1 MINTVMGMNQNASAV
16 RVRSKFNELR
26 RLNGCIGNNGARK
39 SLASAVGKY
48 SEYGRIEATVF

>member
-1 MINTVMGMNQNASAV
+1 MINAVMGMNQNASAV

-26 RLNGCIGNNGARK
+26 RLNGCIVNNGARK